1 MNVGLVSLVV
11 GVVLA
16 GAAFWL
22 VYVDTKDRWKP
33 EPRLRLAQ
41 AFGLGV
47 VAAAVALAIFWLAG
61 RLGLPAVDGADLHT
75 TAWICFGLI
84 GPVEEGVKVA
94 ALVLVVFRWASF
106 DEPIDGF
113 VYAAA
118 IALGFATLENLI
130 HLPAL
135 PGWPERL
142 AFALV
147 LPLTHTLFASIWGFG
162 LGAARLIDSSWR
174 GWTLGV
180 LSVVLAMA
188 LHGLYDFVLFESG
201 ARWASAAIAAVLW
214 VFMLV
219 HARKLAKREATPRS

>member
-1 MNVGLVSLVV
+1 MPANMIPVLVGA
-11 GVVLA
+11 VLA
-16 GAAFWL
+16 SALAWL
-22 VYVDTKDRWKP
+22 AYVDLKDRIKP

-47 VAAAVALAIFWLAG
+47 LAAGAALGIFELASW
-61 RLGLPAVDGADLHT
+61 LGLPAVDGADLHT

-94 ALVLVVFRWASF
+94 ALVLVVFRWAEF

-135 PGWPERL
+135 PDWPERL
-142 AFALV
+142 AFAVV
-147 LPLTHTLFASIWGFG
+147 LPLTHTLFASLWGFG

-180 LSVVLAMA
+180 LSVLLAMA
-188 LHGLYDFVLFESG
+188 LHGLYDFVLFQSD

-214 VFMLV
+214 VSLIV
-219 HARKLAKREATPRS
+219 HARKLAKR